1 MVNASS
7 KQPPRFL
14 PTLTE
19 VVRQGARAGKNAG
32 ATEAE
37 AAFSGSPGSAS
48 ASVDVDL
55 ADTSPSHLPGPNK
68 VNAKAAEKSSG
79 KSHSKDN
86 HLDEVNETLEVNIS
100 RVLLRLEAPMLA
112 KIRLSVAELV
122 DAHIKQLSPLIDK
135 EIETIVREAVRE
147 GVTAELVRV
156 RKQSG

>member
-1 MVNASS
+1 MASASS

-32 ATEAE
+32 AAEAG
-37 AAFSGSPGSAS
+37 AAFSGSAGL

-55 ADTSPSHLPGPNK
+55 ADASASHLPVANK
-68 VNAKAAEKSSG
+68 AIAKAADKSSG

-86 HLDEVNETLEVNIS
+86 HLDESNETLEVNIS

-122 DAHIKQLSPLIDK
+122 DAHIRQLSPLIDK
-135 EIETIVREAVRE
+135 EIETIVRDAVRE

>member
-1 MVNASS
+1 MAHANP

-19 VVRQGARAGKNAG
+19 VVRQGARSSKASSAM
-32 ATEAE
+32 TPDAE
-37 AAFSGSPGSAS
+37 AIGPG
-48 ASVDVDL
+48 VDVDL
-55 ADTSPSHLPGPNK
+55 DSAAPEILQTLD
-68 VNAKAAEKSSG
+68 KAISKSGDKSSSKGAG
-79 KSHSKDN
+79 KGFAGDLNLSEVDEAV
-86 HLDEVNETLEVNIS
+86 EVNVS

-112 KIRLSVAELV
+112 KIRRSVVELV
-122 DAHIKQLSPLIDK
+122 DAHIRRLSPLIDK

>member
-1 MVNASS
+1 MAHANS
-7 KQPPRFL
+7 KQAPRFL

-19 VVRQGARAGKNAG
+19 VVRQGSRTSKMPDAATAEAGTSGLATNAG
-32 ATEAE
+32 SGNAGSGNSAPEILAATGKAI
-37 AAFSGSPGSAS
+37 SQSA
-48 ASVDVDL
+48 D
-55 ADTSPSHLPGPNK
+55 
-68 VNAKAAEKSSG
+68 KSSAKSLG
-79 KSHSKDN
+79 KEPL
-86 HLDEVNETLEVNIS
+86 LDDVNEMLEVNIS

-122 DAHIKQLSPLIDK
+122 DAHVRQLSPLIDK